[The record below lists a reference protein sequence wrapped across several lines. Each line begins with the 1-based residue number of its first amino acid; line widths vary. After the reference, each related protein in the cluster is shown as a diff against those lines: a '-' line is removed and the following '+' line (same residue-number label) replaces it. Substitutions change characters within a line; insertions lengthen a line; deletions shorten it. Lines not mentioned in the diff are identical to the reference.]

1 MYELVWIAIK
11 AKDYDKALRKLELVL
26 ISQPDIR
33 LGPDARLLQA
43 KLKLM
48 MKAYDAAEGVFQ
60 VIIDSFG
67 GIQRDMDAVKRKHKN
82 LARHFDKVIGD
93 RIADFDIRSVLPDK
107 AAKVAGDALTQGK
120 DMQLVADVAAQRRD
134 MDESRRAIEVLNRAL
149 ASETRVEMFP
159 KVHMG
164 ILRGIELRSQLTDV
178 CARVNEIVGQSMANQ
193 PADYRALRRNRMRGQ
208 ARLGL
213 VPRSVV
219 KIKERDAQVDAQMSQ
234 IDQAAHRLRVDLIG
248 IEAQLVAI
256 KKYLRDTEQ
265 KPSYQTARDVLKREL
280 AQAKEVKAQ
289 IEELSLQIQEERMGV
304 GVNDAASQS
313 DDKLFE
319 QYHSAVSKES
329 RWLVQRG
336 QSLGRDIRTEVNRLE
351 RLIAGFTRQAER
363 VVDQRIAD
371 YKQMVKQE
379 QLKVNQYTGQL
390 GGHEASTRALGGV
403 IAARTFVAVLD
414 RIASIVLN
422 ADVGLVDVAW
432 KRKDDK
438 SKEISRVYEQQSG
451 EEQRLKGLFDEAKAN
466 GE

>member
-1 MYELVWIAIK
+1 
-11 AKDYDKALRKLELVL
+11 
-26 ISQPDIR
+26 
-33 LGPDARLLQA
+33 
-43 KLKLM
+43 
-48 MKAYDAAEGVFQ
+48 
-60 VIIDSFG
+60 
-67 GIQRDMDAVKRKHKN
+67 
-82 LARHFDKVIGD
+82 
-93 RIADFDIRSVLPDK
+93 
-107 AAKVAGDALTQGK
+107 
-120 DMQLVADVAAQRRD
+120 
-134 MDESRRAIEVLNRAL
+134 
-149 ASETRVEMFP
+149 
-159 KVHMG
+159 
-164 ILRGIELRSQLTDV
+164 
-178 CARVNEIVGQSMANQ
+178 
-193 PADYRALRRNRMRGQ
+193 
-208 ARLGL
+208 
-213 VPRSVV
+213 
-219 KIKERDAQVDAQMSQ
+219 
-234 IDQAAHRLRVDLIG
+234 VDLIG

-280 AQAKEVKAQ
+280 VQAKEVKAQ